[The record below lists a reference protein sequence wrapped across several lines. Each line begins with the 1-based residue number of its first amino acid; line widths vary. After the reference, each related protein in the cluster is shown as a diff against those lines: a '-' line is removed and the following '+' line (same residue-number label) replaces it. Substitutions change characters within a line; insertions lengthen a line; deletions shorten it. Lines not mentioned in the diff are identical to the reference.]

1 MPRKTAAPDAQIL
14 RLKAE
19 IRELRRQ
26 LRDLS
31 AAHHVEITE
40 TLAEA
45 CAAHYARIE
54 TARELKRLTLAVLA
68 CLDETAATPH

>member
-1 MPRKTAAPDAQIL
+1 MSRRKAPEQQII

-19 IRELRRQ
+19 VRQLRRQ

-31 AAHHVEITE
+31 LAHNAELAE

-45 CAAHYARIE
+45 CAAHYARLE
-54 TARELKRLTLAVLA
+54 AARDNKRLVLAVLA
-68 CLDETAATPH
+68 CLDEKAATPH